1 MILDGNR
8 AVLGHF
14 VFRWD
19 GDHPMRFSHSL
30 SSSIVLS
37 LCLVCACT
45 SANAAE
51 LALAA
56 SQTAKVFAPG
66 DWKSQRCLD
75 SLVVDKYP
83 GEFQGLT
90 VIVSDRGD
98 SKKPGAG
105 LVFTVDRPVTVY
117 LCVANRGKPTLAPE
131 WEKGKGSVA
140 WSAGDGKGKKD
151 SVYLR
156 RFDKGRVELP
166 QHDGMEGPDY
176 GLPHLVFVKAENGDQ
191 AALKITDLQVPK
203 VLTAADRMPHFDFTV
218 VGNGREVRVTPVN
231 IDPAG
236 KALRLSLTQ
245 KDEISPMIN
254 RQISSTDM
262 PAPLLADGA
271 VWDLGKPQPGLYALR
286 AQLGDEPGAL
296 VVGEPVLV
304 DLKGALLTDFTLRHS
319 SDQSKGSFKVA
330 VLKAPAAY
338 TTWKLAL
345 SVNGKT
351 VDTAEGEL
359 PIEPG
364 DKGAAK
370 GKGKAQEKGAVVA
383 MPTAALGPFLVTLT
397 LSGPGGDFTVPMPC
411 SVEPEFRYAY
421 FPSHRLVRFLLPAPP
436 AGATAWRVALTP
448 DGQEEIL
455 AERSGTLPMSTNGEN
470 LNIPDLPEGLYR
482 LTLTFPDGPKD
493 LKISRPFRRKI
504 LPWEGLK
511 LGMDDVVVPPFTPLQ
526 LDAKDAAVSCVLR
539 RTVMDRTGLW
549 REVESQQKPLLA
561 APMHLEFTTGG
572 RTIRADGNGVAF
584 TETKPTR
591 VAGKADWNAG
601 PIKGATDFVWD
612 YDGLMQVMLRLPES
626 ATKVEKLQL
635 VIPLKKS
642 EAWLMHPVTVLLRP
656 HYAGR
661 IPDGTGKVWDS
672 SQSPRVGLPGTLIP
686 YIYVGGPERGICFAA
701 DNDRDWVTDPAVPS
715 MEIHR
720 DGDEVSLRVNL
731 ICKPVTLDRERTIV
745 FALQA
750 TPAKPMPEEPYSW
763 RKWWNHGTG
772 KDAQDVNF
780 EMWGGTTYWGGSL
793 GVVDYFPA
801 KMDFGHWERLAKY
814 RRTGQQDPGY
824 FQEWIAKAGGKPEI
838 VGGFKAG
845 LEWAAG
851 TPANTPETKK
861 FRWILPYTSPRS
873 ASLSDDGF
881 GMTFMDEWSTMD
893 IAYPRWKAGP
903 PNRSTRQ
910 TPLGIYYD
918 IEPVPTVVDRIL
930 YYQKKMYE
938 TFADGIYWDNIFL
951 KPCWVP
957 MEAGGPAYIND
968 EGKLTPGVN
977 LMAYRALVRRHAVM
991 MHAMGKRPMAWMHM
1005 TNFNCVPILSFS
1017 QINYD
1022 WEWRDQGKALNADMQ
1037 DRLRIDADPALV
1049 LVQSLGL
1056 QSGSVPVACDRYG
1069 AETRSWQIRTNI
1081 AVCLPHEIKI
1091 HAGGPDYG
1099 RALKALS
1106 DFGYGEPDC
1115 RVYRYW
1121 EPGHPFSAEGA
1132 RLRALL
1138 LKRGDKA
1145 LLAIGNFGQGGEKDS
1160 GIQLTEADA
1169 GNIETYD
1176 RIREQGQGGATKPAA
1191 EQKKDA
1197 VYDTVIKL
1205 DLKALG
1211 LPDNVRAIDVEQRIP
1226 AGKKV
1231 PTRGKNAE
1239 AETPPVRPE
1248 TLKQRGPGV
1257 FELPIRR
1264 HDFAIIQ
1271 VE

>member
-1 MILDGNR
+1 LIC
-8 AVLGHF
+8 ATVVL
-14 VFRWD
+14 
-19 GDHPMRFSHSL
+19 
-30 SSSIVLS
+30 VLMP
-37 LCLVCACT
+37 
-45 SANAAE
+45 
-51 LALAA
+51 LAHAQEA
-56 SQTAKVFAPG
+56 RVFAPG
-66 DWKSQRCLD
+66 EWKSQRCLD
-75 SLVVDKYP
+75 TLVVEKSPD
-83 GEFQGLT
+83 EFQGLT
-90 VIVSDRGD
+90 VIVTERGD

-105 LVFTVDRPVTVY
+105 LVFTVDRPVTVFM
-117 LCVANRGKPTLAPE
+117 CVANRGKPTLAPE
-131 WEKGKGSVA
+131 WEKGRGSVA

-151 SVYLR
+151 TVYAR

-166 QHDGMEGPDY
+166 QHDGMEGSDY
-176 GLPHLVFVKAENGDQ
+176 GLPHLVFVKAEDGEQ

-203 VLTAADRMPHFDFTV
+203 VLTAADRLPHFEFVV

-236 KALRLSLTQ
+236 KALRLSLSQ
-245 KDEISPMIN
+245 KDEISPMIA
-254 RQISSTDM
+254 REFSSTVI
-262 PAPLLADGA
+262 PAPLPAAGA
-271 VWDLGKPQPGLYALR
+271 VWDMGKPQPGMYSLR
-286 AQLGDEPGAL
+286 AQLGDGPNAL
-296 VVGEPVLV
+296 VIGQPVLV
-304 DLKGALLTDFTLRHS
+304 DLKGALMTDFTLRHS
-319 SDQSKGSFKVA
+319 SDEAKGSFTVRTLKV
-330 VLKAPAAY
+330 PAAY
-338 TTWKLAL
+338 TNWKLAL

-359 PIEPG
+359 PIESG
-364 DKGAAK
+364 DMGAAK
-370 GKGKAQEKGAVVA
+370 AKGKAKATGVGVA

-397 LSGPGGDFTVPMPC
+397 LSGPGGDFTVPLPC
-411 SVEPEFRYAY
+411 SVETEFRYAY

-436 AGATAWRVALTP
+436 AGATAWRVVLTP
-448 DGQEEIL
+448 DGQEKVL
-455 AERSGTLPMSTNGEN
+455 AERSGKLPMSSNGEN
-470 LNIPDLPEGLYR
+470 LSIPDLPEGLYL

-493 LKISRPFRRKI
+493 LKISRPFWRKN
-504 LPWEGLK
+504 LPWEGLR

-526 LDAKDAAVSCVLR
+526 VDAKDAAVSCVLR

-561 APMHLEFTTGG
+561 APVRLEFTTGG
-572 RTIRADGNGVAF
+572 RTIRAEGTGTAF
-584 TETKPTR
+584 SETKPTR

-612 YDGLMQVMLRLPES
+612 YDGLMQVTLRLPKS

-642 EAWLMHPVTVLLRP
+642 ETWLMHPVTVGLRP

-720 DGDEVSLRVNL
+720 EGDEVSLRVNL

-780 EMWGGTTYWGGSL
+780 EMWGGTTYWGGQF
-793 GVVDYFPA
+793 GVIDYFPA

-814 RRTGQQDPGY
+814 RQTGQQDPGY
-824 FQEWIAKAGGKPEI
+824 LQEWIAKAGGNPVI
-838 VGGFKAG
+838 FAAAKAG
-845 LEWAAG
+845 LEWAAN
-851 TPANTPETKK
+851 TPADTPETKK

-893 IAYPRWKAGP
+893 IAHPRWKAGP
-903 PNRSTRQ
+903 PHRSTRQ
-910 TPLGIYYD
+910 SPLGIYYD

-957 MEAGGPAYIND
+957 MEAGGPAYVND

-991 MHAMGKRPMAWMHM
+991 MHVMGKRPMAWMHM

-1022 WEWRDQGKALNADMQ
+1022 WEWRDQGKGETADMQ
-1037 DRLRIDADPALV
+1037 DRLRIDADPSLV

-1056 QSGSVPVACDRYG
+1056 QSGSVPVVCDRYG
-1069 AETRSWQIRTNI
+1069 METRSWQQRTML
-1081 AVCLPHEIKI
+1081 AVCLPHEIKT
-1091 HAGGPDYG
+1091 HAGGPDAA
-1099 RALKALS
+1099 RAIKALS

-1121 EPGHPFSAEGA
+1121 EDGHPFSAEGA
-1132 RLRALL
+1132 RLRALV

-1145 LLAIGNFGQGGEKDS
+1145 LVLIGNYGQGSEKDT
-1160 GIQLTEADA
+1160 GITLTEADA

-1176 RIREQGQGGATKPAA
+1176 RIREQGQKGATKPAA
-1191 EQKKDA
+1191 EQRKDVVYDA
-1197 VYDTVIKL
+1197 VFKL

-1211 LPDNVRAIDVEQRIP
+1211 LPDSVRAIDMEQRIP
-1226 AGKKV
+1226 AGKKAPV
-1231 PTRGKNAE
+1231 KGKNTEPALE
-1239 AETPPVRPE
+1239 LATVRPE
-1248 TLKQRGPGV
+1248 TLNQRGPGV

>member
-1 MILDGNR
+1 MNKTFALI
-8 AVLGHF
+8 
-14 VFRWD
+14 
-19 GDHPMRFSHSL
+19 
-30 SSSIVLS
+30 
-37 LCLVCACT
+37 CAT
-45 SANAAE
+45 TV
-51 LALAA
+51 LALMPVVAQA
-56 SQTAKVFAPG
+56 QTAKVFAPG
-66 DWKSQRCLD
+66 QWKNQRCLD
-75 SLVVDKYP
+75 TLVVDKSP
-83 GEFQGLT
+83 AEFQGLT

-131 WEKGKGSVA
+131 WEKGRGSVA
-140 WSAGDGKGKKD
+140 WSSGDGKGKKD
-151 SVYLR
+151 SVYVR
-156 RFDKGRVELP
+156 RFDKGRIELP
-166 QHDGMEGPDY
+166 QHDGMEAPDY
-176 GLPHLVFVKAENGDQ
+176 GLPHLVFVKAEDGDQ
-191 AALKITDLQVPK
+191 AALTITDLQVPK
-203 VLTAADRMPHFDFTV
+203 VLTAADRLPHFEFAV

-236 KALRLSLTQ
+236 KALRLSLSQ
-245 KDEISPMIN
+245 RDEISPMIS
-254 RQISSTDM
+254 REFSSTVI
-262 PAPLLADGA
+262 PAPLSAAGA
-271 VWDLGKPQPGLYALR
+271 VWDLGKPQPGLYSIGARLGDGPDELR
-286 AQLGDEPGAL
+286 AGQT
-296 VVGEPVLV
+296 VLI
-304 DLKGALLTDFTLRHS
+304 DLKGSLLTDVTLRHA
-319 SDQSKGSFKVA
+319 SDESKGAFTIKT
-330 VLKAPAAY
+330 LKTPAAY

-364 DKGAAK
+364 GKGAK
-370 GKGKAQEKGAVVA
+370 GKGPSVSMAPATEADQGKKKKGHVEAV
-383 MPTAALGPFLVTLT
+383 PLGPFLVTLT
-397 LSGPGGDFTVPMPC
+397 LSGPGGDFTVPFPC
-411 SVEPEFRYAY
+411 SVEEEFRYAY

-436 AGATAWRVALTP
+436 AGATAWRVVLTP
-448 DGQEEIL
+448 DGQNKIL
-455 AERSGTLPMSTNGEN
+455 AERSGKLPMSTNGEN
-470 LNIPDLPEGLYR
+470 LSIPDLPEGLYL

-493 LKISRPFRRKI
+493 LKISRPFWRKN

-526 LDAKDAAVSCVLR
+526 VDAKDAAVSCVLR

-561 APMHLEFTTGG
+561 APVRLEFTTGG
-572 RTIRADGNGVAF
+572 RTIRAEGTGAAF
-584 TETKPTR
+584 SETKPTR
-591 VAGKADWNAG
+591 VAGKADWSAG

-612 YDGLMQVMLRLPES
+612 YDGLMQVTLRLPKS
-626 ATKVEKLQL
+626 TTTVEKLQL

-642 EAWLMHPVTVLLRP
+642 EAWLMHPVTVGLRP

-672 SQSPRVGLPGTLIP
+672 SKSPRVGLPGTLIP

-780 EMWGGTTYWGGSL
+780 EMWGGTTYWGGNL

-814 RRTGQQDPGY
+814 RQTGQQDPGY
-824 FQEWIAKAGGKPEI
+824 LQEWIAKIADKPAAI
-838 VGGFKAG
+838 PAAKAG
-845 LEWAAG
+845 LDWA
-851 TPANTPETKK
+851 ANTPADLPDTKK

-881 GMTFMDEWSTMD
+881 GMTFMDELSTID
-893 IAYPRWKAGP
+893 IAHPKWKAGP
-903 PNRSTRQ
+903 PDRSTRQ
-910 TPLGIYYD
+910 SPVGIYYH

-977 LMAYRALVRRHAVM
+977 LIAYRALVRRHAVM
-991 MHAMGKRPMAWMHM
+991 MHVMGKRPMAWMHM

-1022 WEWRDQGKALNADMQ
+1022 WEWRDQGKGETADMQ
-1037 DRLRIDADPALV
+1037 DRLRIDADSSLA

-1056 QSGSVPVACDRYG
+1056 QSGSVPVVCDRYG
-1069 AETRSWQIRTNI
+1069 METRGWQQRTML
-1081 AVCLPHEIKI
+1081 AVCLPHEIKT
-1091 HAGGPDYG
+1091 HGGGPDAA
-1099 RALKALS
+1099 RAIKALS
-1106 DFGYGEPDC
+1106 DFGSGEPDC

-1121 EPGHPFSAEGA
+1121 EDGHPFSAEGA
-1132 RLRALL
+1132 RLRALV

-1145 LLAIGNFGQGGEKDS
+1145 LVLIGNYGQGSKKDT
-1160 GIQLTEADA
+1160 GIELSEADA

-1176 RIREQGQGGATKPAA
+1176 RIREQGQKEVNKPAA
-1191 EQKKDA
+1191 GPKKGVVYDA
-1197 VYDTVIKL
+1197 VFKL

-1211 LPDNVRAIDVEQRIP
+1211 LPDSVRAIDMEQRIP
-1226 AGKKV
+1226 AGKKAPV
-1231 PTRGKNAE
+1231 KRKNTEAE
-1239 AETPPVRPE
+1239 APQIRPE
-1248 TLKQRGPGV
+1248 TLKQRAPGV